1 MSICCRLSFSLK
13 TPYCSFQQLQQ
24 FNDNSKN
31 MSTEESQ
38 FNVQGYNIITIL
50 KRLEAAT
57 SRLEDITIFQE
68 EANKNHY
75 GVDSLTEKGT
85 PKSRTVESSEA
96 TSDGKSLESTSF
108 ATFSEAPVEKSK
120 LIVEFE
126 NFVESYVHPLVE
138 TSKKIDSL
146 VGESAQYFYEAFV
159 EQGKFLELVLQ
170 SQQPDMTDPALAKAL
185 EPMNAK
191 CTKINELKDSN
202 RKSPFFNHLNTFSES
217 NAVFYWIGIPTPVS
231 YITDTK
237 DTVKFWS
244 DRVLKEYK
252 TKDQVHVEWVKQ
264 TLSVF
269 DELKNYVNEYHTTGV
284 AWNPKG
290 KPFAEVVSQQTE
302 SAAKNSSSASGSAGG
317 AAPPPPPPP
326 PPATFFDDTE
336 KDSGNPSPASGGINA
351 VFAELNQG
359 ANITS
364 GLKKVDKSEMTHK
377 NPELRKQPPV
387 APKKPAPPKK
397 PSSLSGGVSSA
408 PVKKPAKKE
417 LIDGTKWI
425 IQNFTKADISDLSPI
440 TIEVEMHQSVFIGN
454 CSDVTIQL
462 KGKANAVSVSETKN
476 VALVID
482 SLISGVDVIKS
493 YKFGIQVLGL
503 VPMLSID
510 KSDEGTIYLSQE
522 SIDNDSQV
530 FTSSTTALNIN
541 APKENDDYEELAVP
555 EQFVSKV
562 VNGKLVTQIVEH
574 AG

>member
-1 MSICCRLSFSLK
+1 M
-13 TPYCSFQQLQQ
+13 
-24 FNDNSKN
+24 NS
-31 MSTEESQ
+31 
-38 FNVQGYNIITIL
+38 
-50 KRLEAAT
+50 
-57 SRLEDITIFQE
+57 
-68 EANKNHY
+68 
-75 GVDSLTEKGT
+75 
-85 PKSRTVESSEA
+85 
-96 TSDGKSLESTSF
+96 
-108 ATFSEAPVEKSK
+108 SK
-120 LIVEFE
+120 P
-126 NFVESYVHPLVE
+126 S
-138 TSKKIDSL
+138 
-146 VGESAQYFYEAFV
+146 
-159 EQGKFLELVLQ
+159 
-170 SQQPDMTDPALAKAL
+170 
-185 EPMNAK
+185 
-191 CTKINELKDSN
+191 
-202 RKSPFFNHLNTFSES
+202 
-217 NAVFYWIGIPTPVS
+217 TPVS
-231 YITDTK
+231 SPKAQKALSIVVQEPRPQPTTPPPPAQKRQTTFSSRQTK
-237 DTVKFWS
+237 RLSSSFLNTPEPQQQLS
-244 DRVLKEYK
+244 QQLS
-252 TKDQVHVEWVKQ
+252 Q
-264 TLSVF
+264 LSVSGVR
-269 DELKNYVNEYHTTGV
+269 DKELNLDSQIPSLPYTPSSKRRSYGIFESPVGRSPYGVALRTPRNEDHDSPEQRLKRYGIVGRDNDGDDDDDNEYEDEETRHNYTPMGSVGDDEDEESRRLKLQKTPQFHSAKRLYDTLNSVMINNQNSAHNRYMNGIINSGNGQSINESTT
-284 AWNPKG
+284 ND
-290 KPFAEVVSQQTE
+290 
-302 SAAKNSSSASGSAGG
+302 SGSNIINKSPNLKTNRHSWSANVNLQFSPSK
-317 AAPPPPPPP
+317 APLPPPPQYQQHKLPPPPP

-336 KDSGNPSPASGGINA
+336 KDSENPSPASGGINA